1 MKKKLL
7 LPLLLLP
14 FIAFSQL
21 GIGTVLPH
29 TSSQLDIVAA
39 DKGILI
45 PRVALKGTTDNTTI
59 TNGNVNSLLVFNT
72 AINTDIVP
80 GYYYW
85 FNSKWNKLKAPET
98 GNGAPTSIGLL
109 GDIYV
114 ELNTGKVYVYNGT
127 AWVASISQNETLTS
141 VSLNPVSGI
150 LTYTDEKG
158 TANTLNLAAIVPNFE
173 TVTGISQDLTAGT
186 ITYTDEK
193 GVATVLNIKT
203 LITGICSLSV

>member
-7 LPLLLLP
+7 LPLLLFP

-21 GIGTVLPH
+21 GIGTVLPN
-29 TSSQLDIVAA
+29 TSSQLDVVAT
-39 DKGILI
+39 DKGVLI
-45 PRVALKGTTDNTTI
+45 PRVALTGTTDNATI
-59 TNGNVNSLLVFNT
+59 SNGNVNSLLVFNT
-72 AINTDIVP
+72 AITTDIVP

-85 FNSKWNKLKAPET
+85 FNNKWNKLKAPET
-98 GNGAPTSIGLL
+98 GSGAPVSTGLR
-109 GDIYV
+109 GDLYV
-114 ELNTGKVYVYNGT
+114 DLNTGKLYVYNGT
-127 AWVASISQNETLTS
+127 AWMASASQNETLTS

-158 TANTLNLAAIVPNFE
+158 TANTINLAAIIPNFE

-193 GVATVLNIKT
+193 GVATVLNIKN
-203 LITGICSLSV
+203 LIAAYS

>member
-7 LPLLLLP
+7 LPILLFP

-21 GIGTVLPH
+21 GIGTVLPN
-29 TSSQLDIVAA
+29 TSSQLDVVAT

-45 PRVALKGTTDNTTI
+45 PRVSLKGTTDNSTI
-59 TNGNVNSLLVFNT
+59 TNGNLNSLLVFNT
-72 AINTDIVP
+72 AISTDIVP

-85 FNSKWNKLKAPET
+85 FNNKWNKLKAPET
-98 GNGAPTSIGLL
+98 GNGAPSSIGSL

-127 AWVASISQNETLTS
+127 VWIANISQNETLTS
-141 VSLNPVSGI
+141 LSLDPLSGI

-158 TANTLNLAAIVPNFE
+158 TANTLNLAAVIPNFE
-173 TVTGISQDLTAGT
+173 TVTGISQNLTAGT
-186 ITYTDEK
+186 ITYVDEK
-193 GVATVLNIKT
+193 GISTVLNLKT
-203 LITGICSLSV
+203 LIAAYS

>member
-7 LPLLLLP
+7 LPLLLFP

-21 GIGTVLPH
+21 GIGTVLPN
-29 TSSQLDIVAA
+29 TSSQLDVVAT
-39 DKGILI
+39 DKGILV
-45 PRVALKGTTDNTTI
+45 PRVSLKGTTDKTTI
-59 TNGNVNSLLVFNT
+59 ANGNVNSLLVFNT
-72 AINTDIVP
+72 AISTDIVP

-85 FNSKWNKLKAPET
+85 FNNKWNKLKAPET
-98 GNGAPTSIGLL
+98 GTGAPTSSGLP

-127 AWVASISQNETLTS
+127 AWVTSISQNETLTS
-141 VSLNPVSGI
+141 VSLDPLSGI

-173 TVTGISQDLTAGT
+173 TLTNISQDVTTGT
-186 ITYTDEK
+186 ITYVDEK
-193 GVATVLNIKT
+193 GISTVLNLKT
-203 LITGICSLSV
+203 LIAAYS